1 MKIAIVFDSH
11 TGNTKKVANVIKE
24 ACINEEVVYFGE
36 PQTFSDA
43 DLIFIGSWTDKG
55 NCSQK
60 IQNFIT
66 TLSNEKIAFF
76 ATAGFGGST
85 EYDDKL
91 AERFDNKILGHFFC
105 PGKMPLSIRDRYVKM
120 IQEHPEDK
128 QLQVSIDN
136 FDAALSHPDTNDL
149 ENAKKYALEM
159 IAKV

>member
-60 IQNFIT
+60 IQNFLT

-85 EYDDKL
+85 EY
-91 AERFDNKILGHFFC
+91 FDNVVNTNNKILGHFFC

>member
-66 TLSNEKIAFF
+66 TLSNEKSLFLQQLDLVVLLN
-76 ATAGFGGST
+76 T
-85 EYDDKL
+85 
-91 AERFDNKILGHFFC
+91 
-105 PGKMPLSIRDRYVKM
+105 M
-120 IQEHPEDK
+120 INWQ
-128 QLQVSIDN
+128 
-136 FDAALSHPDTNDL
+136 NDL
-149 ENAKKYALEM
+149 IML
-159 IAKV
+159 